1 MSDQKALYVV
11 RATPRN
17 ISGAAVAFEVAT
29 GIDASGRPTFSG
41 ETRQI
46 PPGRRVLVAGTS
58 ARGGVPTGVYRVS
71 QGSTMAATETQ
82 PLPGDLVRITC
93 TPEDVKNQAGT
104 LWMVT
109 DDSTVVLSGFQAVP
123 APAPT
128 PEPVLQPEGGTGAVT
143 ASTVVD
149 L

>member
-17 ISGAAVAFEVAT
+17 ISGAAVTFEVAT
-29 GIDASGRPTFSG
+29 SVDSNGRPVFSG

-71 QGSTMAATETQ
+71 QGSTMTATETQ

-93 TPEDVKNQAGT
+93 TPEDVKSQAGT
-104 LWMVT
+104 VWMVT
-109 DDSTVVLSGFQAVP
+109 DDLSAVLSGFQAVP
-123 APAPT
+123 VPT
-128 PEPVLQPEGGTGAVT
+128 PTPAPVLQPEGDTEAVT

>member
-17 ISGAAVAFEVAT
+17 ISGAVVAFEVAT
-29 GIDASGRPTFSG
+29 GVDDLGRPVFSG

-71 QGSTMAATETQ
+71 QGSTMAATDTQ

-93 TPEDVKNQAGT
+93 TPEDLRSQAGT
-104 LWMVT
+104 LWAVT
-109 DDSTVVLSGFQAVP
+109 DDQTVVLSGFQAVP
-123 APAPT
+123 PPQSA
-128 PEPVLQPEGGTGAVT
+128 PEPVLQPEGGPAP
-143 ASTVVD
+143 STVVD

>member
-17 ISGAAVAFEVAT
+17 ISGAVVAFEIAT
-29 GIDASGRPTFSG
+29 GVDETGRPVFGG

-71 QGSTMAATETQ
+71 QGTTMAATETQ
-82 PLPGDLVRITC
+82 PLPGDLIRITC

-104 LWMVT
+104 VWMVT
-109 DDSTVVLSGFQAVP
+109 DDQTVVLSGFQSVP
-123 APAPT
+123 APAPQ
-128 PEPVLQPEGGTGAVT
+128 PQSVLQPEGET
-143 ASTVVD
+143 STVVD